1 MLYVFL
7 NEKLI
12 AAVGFVKNLKN
23 DLSQIKMAG
32 NVEPTSRQRKTVA
45 PGTKYFANAEKNL
58 GNTSH
63 EKAQHK
69 PQPQDLSITEKM
81 IYVFFLTIQ
90 TSSRLSEVFS

>member
-32 NVEPTSRQRKTVA
+32 NVEPTSRQRK
-45 PGTKYFANAEKNL
+45 PWP
-58 GNTSH
+58 H
-63 EKAQHK
+63 E
-69 PQPQDLSITEKM
+69 
-81 IYVFFLTIQ
+81 
-90 TSSRLSEVFS
+90 